1 MLVATTNLVATKEGF
16 AEVITAKRST
26 LGFFMALPP
35 VLVLILFVGVPIFV
49 AFIFSIGYTGGPNEI
64 ISIIGQDIYEK
75 DSWWGTGAAYLA
87 VFKDPRFIPDFI
99 LTMVVTFVSTFV
111 VLLMAMGMGLY
122 QRIRG
127 GKIAS
132 ILSMLS
138 LVPLFVPVVIAA
150 FAVAQFFNGVG
161 FMRTFMS
168 QFGIEFP
175 IITATR
181 NAIIIGT
188 IWTSLPFAIL
198 MITSGLQSVPNALIE
213 TAQDAGASFMRIVR
227 TILIPLAFVPIVI
240 AGTFTAIG
248 VMGSF
253 TVPVFLGPNQ
263 PTMLGVEISN
273 FFTAYNR
280 PQQSIVMAFVIF
292 AAASGIAVLYIW
304 ANIRSAKQSGR
315 I

>member
-1 MLVATTNLVATKEGF
+1 VATTNLVATKEGF
-16 AEVITAKRST
+16 AEVKAAKLST

-35 VLVLILFVGVPIFV
+35 VLVIILFVGVPIFV
-49 AFIFSIGYTGGPNEI
+49 AFIFSIGYTGGPNRV
-64 ISIIGQDIYEK
+64 ISIIGQDVYTK
-75 DSWWGTGAAYLA
+75 NSWWGTADAYLA
-87 VFKDPRFIPDFI
+87 VFKDPRFLPDFA
-99 LTMVVTFVSTFV
+99 LTLVVTFVSTFI
-111 VLLMAMGMGLY
+111 VLFMAMGMGLY
-122 QRIRG
+122 QRIKG
-127 GKIAS
+127 GKLAS

-150 FAVAQFFNGVG
+150 YAIAQFYNGVG

-188 IWTSLPFAIL
+188 IWTSLAFAIL

-227 TILIPLAFVPIVI
+227 TILVPLAFVPIVI

-248 VMGSF
+248 IMGSF
-253 TVPVFLGPNQ
+253 TVPLFLGPNQ

>member
-1 MLVATTNLVATKEGF
+1 MTTTNTVATKEGF
-16 AEVITAKRST
+16 AEVKAAKLST

-35 VLVLILFVGVPIFV
+35 VLVVILFVGLPILV
-49 AFIFSIGYTGGPNEI
+49 AFLFSIGYTSGPNRV
-64 ISIIGQDIYEK
+64 ISIIGQDVYSK
-75 DSWWGTGAAYLA
+75 QNWWGTAQAYSA
-87 VFKDPRFIPDFI
+87 VFKDERFWPDFA
-99 LTMVVTFVSTFV
+99 LTLVVTFISTFV
-111 VLLMAMGMGLY
+111 VLVMALGMGLY
-122 QRIRG
+122 QRIKG

-150 FAVAQFFNGVG
+150 YAIAQFYNGVG
-161 FMRTFMS
+161 FMRTFMA
-168 QFGIEFP
+168 QFGIDFP
-175 IITATR
+175 VITATR

-248 VMGSF
+248 IMGSF
-253 TVPVFLGPNQ
+253 TVPLFLGPNQ
-263 PTMLGVEISN
+263 PTVLGVEISN

>member
-1 MLVATTNLVATKEGF
+1 VTTTNTVATKEGF
-16 AEVITAKRST
+16 AEIKTAKLST

-35 VLVLILFVGVPIFV
+35 VLVVILFVGLPIFV
-49 AFIFSIGYTGGPNEI
+49 AFIFSIGYTGGPNRV
-64 ISIIGQDIYEK
+64 ISIIGQDIFQK
-75 DSWWGTGAAYLA
+75 NSWWGTADAYLT
-87 VFKDPRFIPDFI
+87 VFRDARFWPDFA
-99 LTMVVTFVSTFV
+99 LTIVVTFLSTFI
-111 VLLMAMGMGLY
+111 VLIMALGMGLY

-150 FAVAQFFNGVG
+150 YAIAQFYNGVG
-161 FMRTFMS
+161 FMRTIMA

-175 IITATR
+175 VITATR
-181 NAIIIGT
+181 NAIVIGT

-213 TAQDAGASFMRIVR
+213 TAQDAGAGFMRIVR

-248 VMGSF
+248 IMGSF
-253 TVPVFLGPNQ
+253 TVPLFLGPNQ

-280 PQQSIVMAFVIF
+280 PQQSIVMAFIIF
-292 AAASGIAVLYIW
+292 AAASGIAVIYIW
-304 ANIRSAKQSGR
+304 ANVRSAKQSGR

>member
-1 MLVATTNLVATKEGF
+1 VATTNTVVTKEGF
-16 AEVITAKRST
+16 AEIKSAKLST

-35 VLVLILFVGVPIFV
+35 VLVIIFFVGVPIFI
-49 AFIFSIGYTGGPNEI
+49 AFIFSIGYTSGPNRV
-64 ISIIGQDIYEK
+64 ISIIGQDIYTK
-75 DSWWGTGAAYLA
+75 NSWWGTADAYLA
-87 VFKDPRFIPDFI
+87 AFRDPRFIPDFT

-122 QRIRG
+122 QRIKG
-127 GKIAS
+127 GKVAS

-150 FAVAQFFNGVG
+150 YAVAQFYNGVG

-175 IITATR
+175 IITATQ

-248 VMGSF
+248 IMGSF

-263 PTMLGVEISN
+263 PAMLGVEISN

-280 PQQSIVMAFVIF
+280 PQQSIVMAFIIF
-292 AAASGIAVLYIW
+292 TAASGIAVLYIW
-304 ANIRSAKQSGR
+304 ENIRSAKQSGR

>member
-1 MLVATTNLVATKEGF
+1 MATTNIVSTKEGF
-16 AEVITAKRST
+16 AEVKAAKLST

-35 VLVLILFVGVPIFV
+35 VLVVIFFVGLPILV
-49 AFIFSIGYTGGPNEI
+49 AFLFSIGYTSGPNRV
-64 ISIIGQDIYEK
+64 ISIIGQDVYSKEN
-75 DSWWGTGAAYLA
+75 WWGTAQAYTA
-87 VFKDPRFIPDFI
+87 VFKDERFWPDFI
-99 LTMVVTFVSTFV
+99 LTLVVTFVSTTI
-111 VLLMAMGMGLY
+111 VLAMAMGMGLY
-122 QRIRG
+122 QRIKG
-127 GKIAS
+127 GKLAS

-150 FAVAQFFNGVG
+150 YAIAQFYNGVG
-161 FMRTFMS
+161 FMRTIMA
-168 QFGIEFP
+168 QFGIDFP
-175 IITATR
+175 VITATR

-213 TAQDAGASFMRIVR
+213 TAQDAGAGFMRIVR

-248 VMGSF
+248 IMGSF
-253 TVPVFLGPNQ
+253 TVPLFLGPNQ

>member
-1 MLVATTNLVATKEGF
+1 MTTTNTVATKEGF
-16 AEVITAKRST
+16 AEIKTAKLST

-35 VLVLILFVGVPIFV
+35 VLVIIVFVGLPIFV
-49 AFIFSIGYTGGPNEI
+49 AFIFSIGYTGGPNRV
-64 ISIIGQDIYEK
+64 ISIIGQDIFQK
-75 DSWWGTGAAYLA
+75 NKWWGTPDAYLT
-87 VFKDPRFIPDFI
+87 VFRDARFLPDLA
-99 LTMVVTFVSTFV
+99 LTLVVTFLSPFV
-111 VLLMAMGMGLY
+111 VLVMSLGMALY
-122 QRIRG
+122 QRIKG

-150 FAVAQFFNGVG
+150 YAIAQFYNGVG
-161 FMRTFMS
+161 FMRTFMA

-181 NAIIIGT
+181 NAIVIGT

-248 VMGSF
+248 IMGSF
-253 TVPVFLGPNQ
+253 TVPLFLGPNQ

-280 PQQSIVMAFVIF
+280 PQQSIVMAFIIF

>member
-1 MLVATTNLVATKEGF
+1 MTTSNLVATKEGF
-16 AEVITAKRST
+16 AEVKTAKLST

-35 VLVLILFVGVPIFV
+35 VLLVILFVGLPIFV
-49 AFIFSIGYTGGPNEI
+49 AFIFSIGYTGGPNRV
-64 ISIIGQDIYEK
+64 ISIIGQDIFVK
-75 DSWWGTGAAYLA
+75 DNWWGTGAAYGA
-87 VFKDPRFIPDFI
+87 VFKDERFWPDFA
-99 LTMVVTFVSTFV
+99 LTLIVTFLATST
-111 VLLMAMGMGLY
+111 VLVMSLGMGLY
-122 QRIRG
+122 QRIKG
-127 GKIAS
+127 GRLAS

-150 FAVAQFFNGVG
+150 YAIAQFYNGVG
-161 FMRTFMS
+161 FMRTFMA

-181 NAIIIGT
+181 NAIVIGT

-248 VMGSF
+248 IMGSF
-253 TVPVFLGPNQ
+253 TVPLFLGPNQ

-292 AAASGIAVLYIW
+292 AAASGIAIIYIW

>member
-1 MLVATTNLVATKEGF
+1 MTTTSTVATKEGF
-16 AEVITAKRST
+16 AEVKAAKLST

-35 VLVLILFVGVPIFV
+35 VLVVIFFVGLPIFI
-49 AFIFSIGYTGGPNEI
+49 AFLFSIGYTSGPNRV
-64 ISIIGQDIYEK
+64 ISIIGQDVYTKEN
-75 DSWWGTGAAYLA
+75 WWGTAQAYTA
-87 VFKDPRFIPDFI
+87 VVKDERFWPDFA

-111 VLLMAMGMGLY
+111 VLAMAMGMGLY
-122 QRIRG
+122 QRITG

-150 FAVAQFFNGVG
+150 YAIAQFYNGVG
-161 FMRTFMS
+161 FMRTFMA

-175 IITATR
+175 VITATR

-248 VMGSF
+248 IMGSF
-253 TVPVFLGPNQ
+253 TVPLFLGPNQ

-280 PQQSIVMAFVIF
+280 PQQSIVMAFIIF

>member
-1 MLVATTNLVATKEGF
+1 VTTTNRVATKEGF
-16 AEVITAKRST
+16 AEVKAAKLST

-35 VLVLILFVGVPIFV
+35 VLVVILFVGLPIFV
-49 AFIFSIGYTGGPNEI
+49 AFLFSIGYTSGPNRV
-64 ISIIGQDIYEK
+64 ISIIGQDVYTKEN
-75 DSWWGTGAAYLA
+75 WWGTAQAYTA
-87 VFKDPRFIPDFI
+87 VFKDERFWPDFA
-99 LTMVVTFVSTFV
+99 LTMVVTFVSTLV
-111 VLLMAMGMGLY
+111 VLVMAMGMGLY
-122 QRIRG
+122 QRIKG
-127 GKIAS
+127 GKVAS

-150 FAVAQFFNGVG
+150 YAIAQFYNGVG
-161 FMRTFMS
+161 FMRTFVA
-168 QFGIEFP
+168 QFGIDFP
-175 IITATR
+175 VITATR

-248 VMGSF
+248 IMGSF
-253 TVPVFLGPNQ
+253 TVPLFLGPNQ

-280 PQQSIVMAFVIF
+280 PQQSIVMAFIIF

>member
-1 MLVATTNLVATKEGF
+1 MTTTNTVATKEGF
-16 AEVITAKRST
+16 AEIKTAKLST

-35 VLVLILFVGVPIFV
+35 VLVIIVFVGLPIFV
-49 AFIFSIGYTGGPNEI
+49 AFIFSIGYTSGPNRV
-64 ISIIGQDIYEK
+64 ISIIGQDIFQK
-75 DSWWGTGAAYLA
+75 NSWWGTPDAYLT
-87 VFKDPRFIPDFI
+87 VFRDPRFLPDLA
-99 LTMVVTFVSTFV
+99 LTLVVTFLSTFV
-111 VLLMAMGMGLY
+111 VLVMSLGMALY
-122 QRIRG
+122 QRING

-150 FAVAQFFNGVG
+150 YAIAQFYNGVG
-161 FMRTFMS
+161 FMRTFMA

-181 NAIIIGT
+181 NAIVIGT

-248 VMGSF
+248 IMGSF
-253 TVPVFLGPNQ
+253 TVPLFLGPNQ

-280 PQQSIVMAFVIF
+280 PQQSIVMAFIIF

>member
-1 MLVATTNLVATKEGF
+1 VTTTNTVATKEGF
-16 AEVITAKRST
+16 AEIKTAKLST

-35 VLVLILFVGVPIFV
+35 VLVIIVFVGLPIFV
-49 AFIFSIGYTGGPNEI
+49 AFIFSIGYTGGPNRV
-64 ISIIGQDIYEK
+64 ISIIGQDIFQK
-75 DSWWGTGAAYLA
+75 NKWWGTPDAYLT
-87 VFKDPRFIPDFI
+87 VFRDPRFLPDLA
-99 LTMVVTFVSTFV
+99 LTLVVTFLSTFV
-111 VLLMAMGMGLY
+111 VLVMSLGMGLY
-122 QRIRG
+122 QRIKG

-132 ILSMLS
+132 ILSMLT

-150 FAVAQFFNGVG
+150 YAIAQFYNGVG
-161 FMRTFMS
+161 FMRTFMA

-181 NAIIIGT
+181 NAIVIGT

-248 VMGSF
+248 IMGSF
-253 TVPVFLGPNQ
+253 TVPLFLGPNQ

-280 PQQSIVMAFVIF
+280 PQQSIVMAFIIF

>member
-1 MLVATTNLVATKEGF
+1 MATTNTVVTKEGF
-16 AEVITAKRST
+16 AEIKSAKLST

-35 VLVLILFVGVPIFV
+35 VLVIIFFVGVPIFI
-49 AFIFSIGYTGGPNEI
+49 AFIFSIGYTSGPNRV
-64 ISIIGQDIYEK
+64 ISIIGQDIYTK
-75 DSWWGTGAAYLA
+75 NSWWGTADAYLA
-87 VFKDPRFIPDFI
+87 AFRDPRFIPDFT

-122 QRIRG
+122 QRIMG
-127 GKIAS
+127 GKVAS

-150 FAVAQFFNGVG
+150 YAVAQFYNGVG

-175 IITATR
+175 IITATQ

-213 TAQDAGASFMRIVR
+213 TAQDAGAGFMRIVR

-248 VMGSF
+248 IMGSF

-263 PTMLGVEISN
+263 PAMLGVEISN

-280 PQQSIVMAFVIF
+280 PQQSIVMAFIIF
-292 AAASGIAVLYIW
+292 TAASGIAVLYIW

>member
-1 MLVATTNLVATKEGF
+1 MATTNIVATKEGF
-16 AEVITAKRST
+16 AELKSAKPST

-35 VLVLILFVGVPIFV
+35 VLVIIFFVGVPIFI
-49 AFIFSIGYTGGPNEI
+49 AFIFSIGYTGGPNRV
-64 ISIIGQDIYEK
+64 ISIIGQEIYPK
-75 DSWWGTGAAYLA
+75 NSWWGTADAYLA
-87 VFKDPRFIPDFI
+87 AFRDPRFIPDFT

-127 GKIAS
+127 GRIAS

-150 FAVAQFFNGVG
+150 YAVAQFYNGVG

-175 IITATR
+175 IITATQ

-213 TAQDAGASFMRIVR
+213 TAQDAGASFIRIVR

-248 VMGSF
+248 IMGSF

-263 PTMLGVEISN
+263 PAMLGVEISN

-292 AAASGIAVLYIW
+292 TAASGIAVLYIW

>member
-1 MLVATTNLVATKEGF
+1 MVTTNLVSTKEGF
-16 AEVITAKRST
+16 AEIKSAKRST

-35 VLVLILFVGVPIFV
+35 VLVIIFFVGVPIFV
-49 AFIFSIGYTGGPNEI
+49 AFIFSIGYTGGPNRV
-64 ISIIGQDIYEK
+64 ISILGQDIYTK
-75 DSWWGTGAAYLA
+75 NSWWGTADAYLA
-87 VFKDPRFIPDFI
+87 VFRDPRFLPDFA
-99 LTMVVTFVSTFV
+99 LTMLVTFSSTFI
-111 VLLMAMGMGLY
+111 VLFMAMGMGLY
-122 QRIRG
+122 QRIKG
-127 GKIAS
+127 GKLATV
-132 ILSMLS
+132 LGMLS

-150 FAVAQFFNGVG
+150 YAIAQFYNGVG

-168 QFGIEFP
+168 QLGIDFP
-175 IITATR
+175 IITATQY
-181 NAIIIGT
+181 AIIIGT

-213 TAQDAGASFMRIVR
+213 TAQDAGASFIRIVR

-248 VMGSF
+248 IMGSF

-263 PTMLGVEISN
+263 PAMLGVEISN

-292 AAASGIAVLYIW
+292 TAASGIAILYIW

>member
-1 MLVATTNLVATKEGF
+1 VTTTNTVATKEGF
-16 AEVITAKRST
+16 AEIKTAKLST

-35 VLVLILFVGVPIFV
+35 VLVIIVFVGLPIFV
-49 AFIFSIGYTGGPNEI
+49 AFIFSIGYTGGPNRV
-64 ISIIGQDIYEK
+64 ISIIGQDIFQK
-75 DSWWGTGAAYLA
+75 NSWWGTPDAYLT
-87 VFKDPRFIPDFI
+87 VFRDPRFLPDLV
-99 LTMVVTFVSTFV
+99 LTLVVTFLSTFV
-111 VLLMAMGMGLY
+111 VLIMSLGMALY
-122 QRIRG
+122 QRIKG

-150 FAVAQFFNGVG
+150 YAIAQFYNGVG
-161 FMRTFMS
+161 FMRTFMA

-181 NAIIIGT
+181 NAIVIGT

-248 VMGSF
+248 IMGSF
-253 TVPVFLGPNQ
+253 TVPLFLGPNQ

-280 PQQSIVMAFVIF
+280 PQQSIVMAFIIF

>member
-1 MLVATTNLVATKEGF
+1 MTTTNTVATKEGF
-16 AEVITAKRST
+16 AEIKTAKLST

-35 VLVLILFVGVPIFV
+35 VLVVILFVGLPIFV
-49 AFIFSIGYTGGPNEI
+49 AFIFSIGYTGGPNRV
-64 ISIIGQDIYEK
+64 ISIIGQDIFEK
-75 DSWWGTGAAYLA
+75 NSWWGTADAYLT
-87 VFKDPRFIPDFI
+87 VFRDARFWPDFA
-99 LTMVVTFVSTFV
+99 LTIVVTFLSTFI
-111 VLLMAMGMGLY
+111 VLIMALGMGLY

-150 FAVAQFFNGVG
+150 YAIAQFYNGVG
-161 FMRTFMS
+161 FMRTIMA

-175 IITATR
+175 VITATR
-181 NAIIIGT
+181 NAIVIGT

-213 TAQDAGASFMRIVR
+213 TAQDAGAGFMRIVR

-248 VMGSF
+248 IMGSF
-253 TVPVFLGPNQ
+253 TVPLFLGPNQ

-280 PQQSIVMAFVIF
+280 PQQSIVMAFIIF
-292 AAASGIAVLYIW
+292 AAASGIAVIYIW
-304 ANIRSAKQSGR
+304 ANVRSAKQSGR

>member
-1 MLVATTNLVATKEGF
+1 MATVNLVATKEGF
-16 AEVITAKRST
+16 AAVTAAKRST

-35 VLVLILFVGVPIFV
+35 VLVLILFVGAPIFI
-49 AFIFSIGYTGGPNEI
+49 AFIFSIGYTGGPNQI
-64 ISIIGQDIYEK
+64 VSIIGQDIYKK
-75 DSWWGTGAAYLA
+75 DSWWGTADAYLA
-87 VFKDPRFIPDFI
+87 VFRDPRFLPDFI
-99 LTMVVTFVSTFV
+99 LTIVVTFVSTFV

-168 QFGIEFP
+168 QFGIDFP

-248 VMGSF
+248 IMGSF

>member
-1 MLVATTNLVATKEGF
+1 MTTTNPVATKEGF
-16 AEVITAKRST
+16 AEVKAAKLST

-35 VLVLILFVGVPIFV
+35 VLVVILFVGLPIFV
-49 AFIFSIGYTGGPNEI
+49 AFIFSIGYTSGPNRV
-64 ISIIGQDIYEK
+64 ISIIGQDVYTKEN
-75 DSWWGTGAAYLA
+75 WWGTAQAYKA
-87 VFKDPRFIPDFI
+87 VFKDERFWPDFA
-99 LTMVVTFVSTFV
+99 LTMVVTFLSTTV
-111 VLLMAMGMGLY
+111 VLIMAMGMGLY
-122 QRIRG
+122 QRIKG

-132 ILSMLS
+132 VLSMLS

-150 FAVAQFFNGVG
+150 YAIAQFYNGVG
-161 FMRTFMS
+161 FVRTFMA
-168 QFGIEFP
+168 QFGIDFP
-175 IITATR
+175 VITATR

-248 VMGSF
+248 IMGSF
-253 TVPVFLGPNQ
+253 TVPLFLGPNQ

-280 PQQSIVMAFVIF
+280 PQQSIVMAFIIF

>member
-1 MLVATTNLVATKEGF
+1 MTTTNTVATKEGF
-16 AEVITAKRST
+16 AEVKAAKLST

-35 VLVLILFVGVPIFV
+35 VLVVILFVGLPIFV
-49 AFIFSIGYTGGPNEI
+49 AFLFSIGYTSGPNRV
-64 ISIIGQDIYEK
+64 ISIIGQDVYTKEN
-75 DSWWGTGAAYLA
+75 WWGTAQAYTA
-87 VFKDPRFIPDFI
+87 VFKDERFWPDFI
-99 LTMVVTFVSTFV
+99 LTMVVTFVSTTV
-111 VLLMAMGMGLY
+111 VLVMAMGMGLY
-122 QRIRG
+122 QRIKG

-150 FAVAQFFNGVG
+150 YAIAQFYNGVG
-161 FMRTFMS
+161 FMRTFMA
-168 QFGIEFP
+168 QFGIDFP
-175 IITATR
+175 VITATR
-181 NAIIIGT
+181 NAIILGT

-248 VMGSF
+248 IMGSF
-253 TVPVFLGPNQ
+253 TVPLFLGPNQ
-263 PTMLGVEISN
+263 PTMFGVEITN

-280 PQQSIVMAFVIF
+280 PQQSIVMAFIVF
-292 AAASGIAVLYIW
+292 LAASGIAVMYIW
-304 ANIRSAKQSGR
+304 ANFRSAKESGR
-315 I
+315 V

>member
-1 MLVATTNLVATKEGF
+1 
-16 AEVITAKRST
+16 
-26 LGFFMALPP
+26 
-35 VLVLILFVGVPIFV
+35 
-49 AFIFSIGYTGGPNEI
+49 
-64 ISIIGQDIYEK
+64 
-75 DSWWGTGAAYLA
+75 
-87 VFKDPRFIPDFI
+87 
-99 LTMVVTFVSTFV
+99 
-111 VLLMAMGMGLY
+111 
-122 QRIRG
+122 
-127 GKIAS
+127 
-132 ILSMLS
+132 MLS

-150 FAVAQFFNGVG
+150 YAIAQFYNGVG
-161 FMRTFMS
+161 FMRTFMA

-181 NAIIIGT
+181 NAIVIGT

-248 VMGSF
+248 IMGSF
-253 TVPVFLGPNQ
+253 TVPLFLGPNQ

-280 PQQSIVMAFVIF
+280 PQQSIVMAFIIF

>member
-1 MLVATTNLVATKEGF
+1 
-16 AEVITAKRST
+16 
-26 LGFFMALPP
+26 
-35 VLVLILFVGVPIFV
+35 
-49 AFIFSIGYTGGPNEI
+49 
-64 ISIIGQDIYEK
+64 
-75 DSWWGTGAAYLA
+75 
-87 VFKDPRFIPDFI
+87 
-99 LTMVVTFVSTFV
+99 
-111 VLLMAMGMGLY
+111 MAMGMGLY
-122 QRIRG
+122 QRIKG
-127 GKIAS
+127 GKLAAV
-132 ILSMLS
+132 LSMLS

-150 FAVAQFFNGVG
+150 YAIAQFYNGVG

-175 IITATR
+175 IITATQ

-213 TAQDAGASFMRIVR
+213 TAQDAGAGFMRIVR
-227 TILIPLAFVPIVI
+227 TILVPLAFVPIVI

-253 TVPVFLGPNQ
+253 TVPLFLGPNQ
-263 PTMLGVEISN
+263 PAMLGVEISN

>member
-1 MLVATTNLVATKEGF
+1 MTTTNPVATKEGF
-16 AEVITAKRST
+16 AEVKAAKLST

-35 VLVLILFVGVPIFV
+35 VLVVILFVGLPIFV
-49 AFIFSIGYTGGPNEI
+49 AFLFSIGYTSGPNRV
-64 ISIIGQDIYEK
+64 ISIIGQDVYTKEN
-75 DSWWGTGAAYLA
+75 WWGTAQAYTA
-87 VFKDPRFIPDFI
+87 VFRDERFWPDFA
-99 LTMVVTFVSTFV
+99 LTMVVTFVSTLV
-111 VLLMAMGMGLY
+111 VLVMAMGMGLY
-122 QRIRG
+122 QRIKG
-127 GKIAS
+127 GKVAS

-150 FAVAQFFNGVG
+150 YAIAQFYNGVG
-161 FMRTFMS
+161 FMRTFMA
-168 QFGIEFP
+168 QFGIDFP
-175 IITATR
+175 VITATR
-181 NAIIIGT
+181 NAIILGT

-248 VMGSF
+248 IMGSF
-253 TVPVFLGPNQ
+253 TVPLFLGPNQ

-280 PQQSIVMAFVIF
+280 PQQSIVMAFIIF

>member
-1 MLVATTNLVATKEGF
+1 VTTTNTVATKEGF
-16 AEVITAKRST
+16 AEVKAAKLST

-35 VLVLILFVGVPIFV
+35 VLVVILFVGLPILV
-49 AFIFSIGYTGGPNEI
+49 AFLFSIGYTSGPNRV
-64 ISIIGQDIYEK
+64 ISIIGQDIYTK
-75 DSWWGTGAAYLA
+75 QNWWGTAEAYIA
-87 VFKDPRFIPDFI
+87 VFKDERFWPDFA
-99 LTMVVTFVSTFV
+99 LTIVVTFISTFV
-111 VLLMAMGMGLY
+111 VLVMALGMGLY
-122 QRIRG
+122 QRIKG

-150 FAVAQFFNGVG
+150 YAIAQFYNGVG
-161 FMRTFMS
+161 FMRTFMA

-175 IITATR
+175 VITATR

-248 VMGSF
+248 IMGSF
-253 TVPVFLGPNQ
+253 TVPLFLGPNQ

>member
-1 MLVATTNLVATKEGF
+1 MATTNTVVTKEGF
-16 AEVITAKRST
+16 AEIKTAKLST

-35 VLVLILFVGVPIFV
+35 VLVIIFFVGVPIFI
-49 AFIFSIGYTGGPNEI
+49 AFIFSIGYTSGPNRV
-64 ISIIGQDIYEK
+64 ISIIGQDIYTK
-75 DSWWGTGAAYLA
+75 NSWWGTADAYLA
-87 VFKDPRFIPDFI
+87 VFRDPRFIPDFT

-122 QRIRG
+122 QRIMG
-127 GKIAS
+127 GKVAS

-150 FAVAQFFNGVG
+150 YAVAQFYNGVG

-168 QFGIEFP
+168 QFGIDFP
-175 IITATR
+175 IITATQ

-213 TAQDAGASFMRIVR
+213 TAQDAGAGFMRIVR

-248 VMGSF
+248 IMGSF

-263 PTMLGVEISN
+263 PAMLGVEISN

-280 PQQSIVMAFVIF
+280 PQQSIVMAFIIF
-292 AAASGIAVLYIW
+292 TAASGIAVLYIW

>member
-1 MLVATTNLVATKEGF
+1 MTTTNTVATKEGF
-16 AEVITAKRST
+16 AEVKAAKLST

-35 VLVLILFVGVPIFV
+35 VLVVILFVGVPIFV
-49 AFIFSIGYTGGPNEI
+49 AFIFSIGYTGGPNRV
-64 ISIIGQDIYEK
+64 ISIIGQDIYTK
-75 DSWWGTGAAYLA
+75 NSWWGTADAYLA
-87 VFKDPRFIPDFI
+87 VVRDPRFWPDFI
-99 LTMVVTFVSTFV
+99 LTMVVTFVSTLV
-111 VLLMAMGMGLY
+111 VLTMAMGMGLY
-122 QRIRG
+122 QRIKG

-150 FAVAQFFNGVG
+150 YAIAQFYNGVG
-161 FMRTFMS
+161 FMRTFMA
-168 QFGIEFP
+168 QFGIDFP
-175 IITATR
+175 VITATR
-181 NAIIIGT
+181 NAIILGT

-227 TILIPLAFVPIVI
+227 TILIPLAFVPIII

-248 VMGSF
+248 IMGSF
-253 TVPVFLGPNQ
+253 TVPLFLGPNQ
-263 PTMLGVEISN
+263 PTMLGVETSN

-280 PQQSIVMAFVIF
+280 PQQSIVMAFIIF

>member
-1 MLVATTNLVATKEGF
+1 VTTTNTVATKEGF
-16 AEVITAKRST
+16 AEVKAAKLST

-35 VLVLILFVGVPIFV
+35 VLVVILFVGLPIFV
-49 AFIFSIGYTGGPNEI
+49 AFLFSIGYTSGPNRV
-64 ISIIGQDIYEK
+64 ISIIGQDVYTKEN
-75 DSWWGTGAAYLA
+75 WWGTAQAYTA
-87 VFKDPRFIPDFI
+87 VFKDERFWPDFI
-99 LTMVVTFVSTFV
+99 LTMVVTFVSTAV
-111 VLLMAMGMGLY
+111 VLTMAMGMGLY
-122 QRIRG
+122 QRIKG

-150 FAVAQFFNGVG
+150 YAIAQFYNGVG
-161 FMRTFMS
+161 FMRTFMA
-168 QFGIEFP
+168 QFGIDFP
-175 IITATR
+175 VITATR
-181 NAIIIGT
+181 NAIILGT

-248 VMGSF
+248 IMGSF
-253 TVPVFLGPNQ
+253 TVPLFLGPNQ

-280 PQQSIVMAFVIF
+280 PQQSIVMAFIIF

>member
-1 MLVATTNLVATKEGF
+1 MATTNTVVTKEGF
-16 AEVITAKRST
+16 AEIKTAKLST

-35 VLVLILFVGVPIFV
+35 VLVIIFFVGVPIFI
-49 AFIFSIGYTGGPNEI
+49 AFIFSIGYTSGPNRV
-64 ISIIGQDIYEK
+64 ISIIGPDIYTK
-75 DSWWGTGAAYLA
+75 NSWWGTADAYLA
-87 VFKDPRFIPDFI
+87 VFRDPRFIPDFT

-122 QRIRG
+122 QRIMG
-127 GKIAS
+127 GKVAS

-150 FAVAQFFNGVG
+150 YAVAQFYNGVG

-175 IITATR
+175 IITATQ

-248 VMGSF
+248 IMGSF

-263 PTMLGVEISN
+263 PAMLGVEISN

-280 PQQSIVMAFVIF
+280 PQQSIVMAFIIF
-292 AAASGIAVLYIW
+292 TAASGIAVLYIW

>member
-1 MLVATTNLVATKEGF
+1 MATTNTVNTKEGF
-16 AEVITAKRST
+16 AEIKTAKLST

-35 VLVLILFVGVPIFV
+35 VLVIILFVGVPIFI
-49 AFIFSIGYTGGPNEI
+49 AFIFSIGYTGGPNRV
-64 ISIIGQDIYEK
+64 ISIIGQDIYTK
-75 DSWWGTGAAYLA
+75 NSWWGTADAYLA
-87 VFKDPRFIPDFI
+87 VFRDPRFMPDFI

-122 QRIRG
+122 QRIQG
-127 GKIAS
+127 GKVAS

-150 FAVAQFFNGVG
+150 YAVAQFYNGVG

-168 QFGIEFP
+168 QFGVEFP
-175 IITATR
+175 IITATQ

-213 TAQDAGASFMRIVR
+213 TAQDAGAGFLRIVR
-227 TILIPLAFVPIVI
+227 TILVPLAFVPIVI

-248 VMGSF
+248 IMGSF

-263 PTMLGVEISN
+263 PAMLGVEISN

-280 PQQSIVMAFVIF
+280 PQQSIVMAFIIF
-292 AAASGIAVLYIW
+292 TAASGIAVLYIW
-304 ANIRSAKQSGR
+304 ANIRSAKQSGG

>member
-1 MLVATTNLVATKEGF
+1 
-16 AEVITAKRST
+16 
-26 LGFFMALPP
+26 
-35 VLVLILFVGVPIFV
+35 
-49 AFIFSIGYTGGPNEI
+49 
-64 ISIIGQDIYEK
+64 
-75 DSWWGTGAAYLA
+75 
-87 VFKDPRFIPDFI
+87 
-99 LTMVVTFVSTFV
+99 MVVTFVSTFV
-111 VLLMAMGMGLY
+111 VLAMAMGMGLY

-127 GKIAS
+127 GKLAS

-150 FAVAQFFNGVG
+150 YAIAQFYNGVG

-175 IITATR
+175 IITATQ

-213 TAQDAGASFMRIVR
+213 TAQDSGASFMRIVR
-227 TILIPLAFVPIVI
+227 TILVPLAFVPIVI

-248 VMGSF
+248 IMGSF
-253 TVPVFLGPNQ
+253 TVPLFLGPNQ
-263 PTMLGVEISN
+263 PAMLGVEISN

>member
-1 MLVATTNLVATKEGF
+1 MTTTNTVATKEGF
-16 AEVITAKRST
+16 AEVKAAKLST

-35 VLVLILFVGVPIFV
+35 VLVVILFVGLPIFV
-49 AFIFSIGYTGGPNEI
+49 AFLFSIGYTSGPNRV
-64 ISIIGQDIYEK
+64 ISIIGQDVYTKEN
-75 DSWWGTGAAYLA
+75 WWGTAQAYTA
-87 VFKDPRFIPDFI
+87 VFKDERFWPDFI
-99 LTMVVTFVSTFV
+99 LTMVVTFVSTLV
-111 VLLMAMGMGLY
+111 VLTMAMGMGLY
-122 QRIRG
+122 QRIKG

-150 FAVAQFFNGVG
+150 YAIAQFYNGVG
-161 FMRTFMS
+161 FMRTFMA
-168 QFGIEFP
+168 QFGIDFP
-175 IITATR
+175 VITATR
-181 NAIIIGT
+181 NAIILGT

-248 VMGSF
+248 IMGSF
-253 TVPVFLGPNQ
+253 TVPLFLGPNQ

-280 PQQSIVMAFVIF
+280 PQQSIVMAFIIF